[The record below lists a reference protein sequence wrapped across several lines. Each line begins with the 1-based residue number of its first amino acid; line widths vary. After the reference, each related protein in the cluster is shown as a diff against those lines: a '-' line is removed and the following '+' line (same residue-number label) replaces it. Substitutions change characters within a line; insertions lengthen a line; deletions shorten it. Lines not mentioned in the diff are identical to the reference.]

1 MFTRFL
7 FLLCFCVGGA
17 VLRAESACCASQPGA
32 EAAQAPQVDNS
43 LFDALLQARVR
54 DGLVDYVGLKSD
66 SRLAAYLAELQKV
79 DPATL
84 GRAQRLSYWINAY
97 NAATL
102 KLMADAWP
110 VASIMKIND
119 GKPWDVP
126 VFQPAGAPERLTLNQ
141 IEHTMI
147 RKGFVEPRIHFAL
160 VCAAISCPPLRSEAY
175 AGERLS
181 AQLNDQTRSFLRNPA
196 RNRYDPSAHAL
207 RLSPLFQWY
216 AVDFGGATGTP
227 GFVLKYLS
235 DSDRTALKRFSREPA
250 LVFGDYDRSPNAQP

>member
-1 MFTRFL
+1 MFTRI
-7 FLLCFCVGGA
+7 LLLLWLCSGSSFV
-17 VLRAESACCASQPGA
+17 RAEAPCCGPVAGA
-32 EAAQAPQVDNS
+32 EAKSEARVDHS
-43 LFDALLQARVR
+43 LFDALLQSRVR
-54 DGLVDYVGLKSD
+54 DGLVDYAGLKTD
-66 SRLAAYLAELQKV
+66 TRLADYLSALEKI

-84 GRAQRLSYWINAY
+84 ARAPRLAYWINAY

-110 VASIMKIND
+110 VTSIMKIND

-126 VFQPAGAPERLTLNQ
+126 VFQPAGVAERLTLNQ
-141 IEHTMI
+141 IEHTVI

-196 RNRYDPSAHAL
+196 RNSYDASAHAL

-250 LVFGDYDRSPNAQP
+250 LVFGDYDWSPNAQP